1 MAAVSAR
8 FHRALAA
15 KDDVASRLDQELHA
29 LRQQASRELWSCAVN
44 AAVLLRQAD
53 IFDAPKPVRLVPICQ
68 VAWWCQWQRDLE
80 P

>member
-29 LRQQASRELWSCAVN
+29 SRQQASQQLWSCAIS
-44 AAVLLRQAD
+44 AAVLFGQAD
-53 IFDAPKPVRLVPICQ
+53 ELDAL
-68 VAWWCQWQRDLE
+68 AWE
-80 P
+80 G